1 MIKEREMINKT
12 YEIEKMKLTP
22 ETGFNLIGIDY
33 FADSGNQLYLIEHFE
48 MYQDALNAKKD
59 RKNQEEY
66 FVLYK
71 DQNNKFFC
79 R

>member
-1 MIKEREMINKT
+1 MTENIFEKEKID
-12 YEIEKMKLTP
+12 LTP
-22 ETGFNLIGIDY
+22 EIGFDLVGIDY
-33 FADSGNQLYLIEHFE
+33 FADTGNQLYLVEHFE

-59 RKNQEEY
+59 RKNKDEY

-71 DQNNKFFC
+71 GTGDEFFC